1 MSWHDLNEG
10 VEYEIEDVIS
20 LLEQRIST
28 GIVDNVDEKKECIE
42 KLKAKIGSS
51 AVFQPKS
58 VGWGRSPF
66 NPNSWVN
73 KEGEPFFPEN

>member
-28 GIVDNVDEKKECIE
+28 GIVDNVDEKKN
-42 KLKAKIGSS
+42 
-51 AVFQPKS
+51 V
-58 VGWGRSPF
+58 
-66 NPNSWVN
+66 
-73 KEGEPFFPEN
+73 